1 MAAISMDGDQI
12 DVVALSGTPD
22 TAQEYALGAKVR
34 RVELR
39 FTDGA
44 GTSVAGAY
52 SLTGTDGVAQVT
64 DAITVF
70 AGTAETVQ
78 VAGNGRNLGGISIF
92 VSSPTASA
100 EVEVRTYGAS
110 GIV

>member
-12 DVVALSGTPD
+12 DVAALSATAN

-34 RVELR
+34 RVEIR

-52 SLTGTDGVAQVT
+52 SLTGTDGEAQVA

-70 AGTAETVQ
+70 AGTAEVVQ
-78 VAGNGRNLGGISIF
+78 IAGRGRNLGGTSVF
-92 VSSPTASA
+92 VSSPTSSA
-100 EVEVRTYGAS
+100 EVEVRTYGMS
-110 GIV
+110 GTF